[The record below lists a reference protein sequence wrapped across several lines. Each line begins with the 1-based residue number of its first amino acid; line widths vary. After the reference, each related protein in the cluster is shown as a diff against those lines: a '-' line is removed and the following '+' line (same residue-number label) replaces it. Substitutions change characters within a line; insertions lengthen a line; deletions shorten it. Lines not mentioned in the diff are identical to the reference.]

1 MTRLALIV
9 EDELP
14 LRELYESVLSKLG
27 FEIIHAAD
35 GVEAIDILTNYS
47 PDIVFLDMLLPRVDG
62 RQVLDYIQS
71 TPHLAD
77 TVTVVV
83 TAHSRYRNLLP
94 LTPQDQFLLKPIRPH
109 DIQAAVQRVLATH

>member
-1 MTRLALIV
+1 MKRLALIV

-27 FEIIHAAD
+27 FEVVHATD

-109 DIQAAVQRVLATH
+109 EAAVQRVLATH